1 MGRRGTAKRREHRFC
16 LDFFCFFFASRQ
28 KRRGQKTYA
37 GRKKSNKREKAK
49 SMTAVLIDDEKNN
62 IDNLKQLLAAYCPE
76 VAVIATAMNA
86 DEGKNIMLQYK
97 PDVVFLDIQMPGK
110 NGFELLKS
118 LHQYDFEIIF
128 VTAYDQYGIK
138 AVKFAA
144 VDYLLKPINTDEL
157 QAAVKKATEKSR
169 LKKQNLRLENLIQL
183 LQQQQVKEEHRIAL
197 TTLKETRFVLTNQI
211 IRCESSNNYSSIYLA
226 NGEKLLVSK
235 PIFEFEEILKGYGFI
250 RCHQSHLVNKKYVKS
265 WVKEEGG
272 YLLLENG
279 TQVPIS
285 RNKKDAVGEALK

>member
-1 MGRRGTAKRREHRFC
+1 
-16 LDFFCFFFASRQ
+16 
-28 KRRGQKTYA
+28 
-37 GRKKSNKREKAK
+37 
-49 SMTAVLIDDEKNN
+49 MTAVVIDDEKNN

-76 VAVIATAMNA
+76 VAVTATAMNA
-86 DEGKNIMLQYK
+86 DEGKNIILQYK
-97 PDVVFLDIQMPGK
+97 PDIVFLDIQMPGK
-110 NGFELLKS
+110 NGFDLLKS

-128 VTAYDQYGIK
+128 VTAYDQYGIQ

-157 QAAVKKATEKSR
+157 QAAVKKATEKSK

-197 TTLKETRFVLTNQI
+197 TTLKETRFVLTNQVV
-211 IRCESSNNYSSIYLA
+211 RCESSNNYSSIYLA

-250 RCHQSHLVNKKYVKS
+250 RCHQSHLVNKKYIKS
-265 WVKEEGG
+265 WVKEDGG

-279 TQVPIS
+279 TQIPIS
-285 RNKKDAVGEALK
+285 RNKKEAVGEALK